1 MKYSNE
7 QVFQLFMEKLSGNIS
22 PEEEKALQQALSED
36 TVFRET
42 WQSLEDQAVRIHAR
56 EFLDGLNAD
65 SGLDELKARIE
76 VQTSPLLKRNFLLKR
91 SLSIAALF
99 LVMVTGVWLI
109 FFRKPVI
116 LDKEKIAALVK
127 KNQQSISLL
136 LSNGQS
142 VDLGKASRGQSIA
155 LGNTILN
162 TAKGTLEYTS
172 GDTAQS
178 TLSVPAGGNY
188 KIIISDGTEIWLN
201 AASRLRFPLRFAAT
215 IREVF
220 LDGEAYFKV
229 AADARRPFIVHT
241 PLTRVNVLGT
251 AFNINTYEPGNVR
264 TALVDGKVI
273 TEGDDGKSL
282 VLSPGYAADY
292 RAAQGFSSEKFE
304 REDELA
310 WINGVYYFHDMPI
323 GDLARMASR
332 CYGINIVLDKTKFAG
347 RSLTGLL
354 DRNKLSEFLND
365 LEVTAHIKYYYS
377 GNDLYLE

>member
-1 MKYSNE
+1 
-7 QVFQLFMEKLSGNIS
+7 
-22 PEEEKALQQALSED
+22 
-36 TVFRET
+36 
-42 WQSLEDQAVRIHAR
+42 
-56 EFLDGLNAD
+56 
-65 SGLDELKARIE
+65 
-76 VQTSPLLKRNFLLKR
+76 
-91 SLSIAALF
+91 
-99 LVMVTGVWLI
+99 
-109 FFRKPVI
+109 
-116 LDKEKIAALVK
+116 
-127 KNQQSISLL
+127 
-136 LSNGQS
+136 
-142 VDLGKASRGQSIA
+142 
-155 LGNTILN
+155 
-162 TAKGTLEYTS
+162 
-172 GDTAQS
+172 
-178 TLSVPAGGNY
+178 VPAGGNY